1 MGLTMKKRLQA
12 ISFPDG
18 TWSRKHAA
26 AVAAIVVAVALVAAS
41 LWAYEYATA
50 AHSQP
55 TRAAD
60 LSHLFKDGPGRTM
73 DGAAFADL
81 RDPACKKSFPLTLT
95 ERVYVRMSRNCRYE
109 IHVDSGRVS
118 ANFLNSGKGVV
129 EIAPGRSWSA
139 TDFWSLNPLSTE
151 ARVRIEP
158 TS

>member
-1 MGLTMKKRLQA
+1 MKKRLQA

-18 TWSRKHAA
+18 ALSRKHIA
-26 AVAAIVVAVALVAAS
+26 AVAAVIVAVGLVAAS
-41 LWAYEYATA
+41 LWAYEDATA
-50 AHSQP
+50 HSP
-55 TRAAD
+55 ATRTSD
-60 LSHLFKDGPGRTM
+60 LSRLFKDGPGRTM

-81 RDPACKKSFPLTLT
+81 RDPGCTKSFPLTLT

-109 IHVDSGRVS
+109 IHVDNGRVA

-139 TDFWSLNPLSTE
+139 TDFWSLNPLTAE